1 MCTACISI
9 PCGGNTPT
17 NYGGARWSEERTPSR
32 VEGGTCRDGVYADGS
47 LRANARYPGHVRS
60 ANRTY
65 CRAHDSSGYFNIS
78 AECAEKT
85 VERGPCDE
93 KTKGKERKKEE
104 DGRRKER
111 GKRKSEGGRE
121 GETRAGYFKV
131 ASLQRWPLNV
141 VACGA
146 HLDRRLCISLYEKS
160 LLSAFH
166 GILLRWRRVSACFH
180 CNLFTVITYSRG

>member
-65 CRAHDSSGYFNIS
+65 CRAHDSSGHFNIS

-121 GETRAGYFKV
+121 GETGGEE
-131 ASLQRWPLNV
+131 SLRDSATGLGFSTRDRWS
-141 VACGA
+141 G
-146 HLDRRLCISLYEKS
+146 
-160 LLSAFH
+160 H
-166 GILLRWRRVSACFH
+166 GEPFVFY
-180 CNLFTVITYSRG
+180 TE

>member
-65 CRAHDSSGYFNIS
+65 CRAHDSSGHFNIS

-111 GKRKSEGGRE
+111 RRRKPEARDRYATVPLVLVFRPVTGGAATGNPLFFTRSERLLGRRRDNTIAPFRGGWRHE
-121 GETRAGYFKV
+121 AHNDTR
-131 ASLQRWPLNV
+131 
-141 VACGA
+141 
-146 HLDRRLCISLYEKS
+146 I
-160 LLSAFH
+160 
-166 GILLRWRRVSACFH
+166 
-180 CNLFTVITYSRG
+180 